1 MTTYDQ
7 WKQTD
12 KLSEQMADYEAKHA
26 AIAAEIRAELSQSD
40 YQTEIEVDASLNA
53 ECNAAIAKAFYGET
67 GCEAVLYAFAQ
78 KWLDD
83 QSERMATE
91 RMQGGSNE

>member
-12 KLSEQMADYEAKHA
+12 QLSEQMADYETKHA
-26 AIAAEIRAELSQSD
+26 AIAAGIRAELSQSD
-40 YQTEIEVDASLNA
+40 YQVEIEVDASLNA
-53 ECNAAIAKAFYGET
+53 ECNAAIARAFYGEA
-67 GCEAVLYAFAQ
+67 GCEDVLFAFAQ

>member
-12 KLSEQMADYEAKHA
+12 QLSEQMTDYEAKHA
-26 AIAAEIRAELSQSD
+26 AMAAEIRLNLSQSD
-40 YQTEIEVDASLNA
+40 YQKEIEVDASLNA
-53 ECNAAIAKAFYGET
+53 ECNQAITRAFYSEP

-78 KWLDD
+78 KWLDN
-83 QSERMATE
+83 QAERMATE
-91 RMQGGSNE
+91 QMQKR